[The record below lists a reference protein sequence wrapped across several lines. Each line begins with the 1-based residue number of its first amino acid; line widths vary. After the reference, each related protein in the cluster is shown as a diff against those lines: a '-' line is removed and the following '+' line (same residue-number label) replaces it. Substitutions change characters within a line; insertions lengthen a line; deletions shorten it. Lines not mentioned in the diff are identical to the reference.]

1 MTTLLLRADAGPS
14 IGVGHLSRCV
24 ALAEAA
30 VSRGWRAVLAGN
42 VTGADWLLARLSDL
56 DVPVVP
62 PGRFDADIVLVDHYG
77 LGELPDV
84 RAAARLVSMEDGTFG
99 RRAADVVVDA
109 NLVPSARPADGSP
122 VVLAGPRFAPLRSD
136 VVAARSARSG
146 GELEVVVVMG
156 GGASG
161 AAVAAALT
169 ALRDTGVP
177 LTARAISAT
186 AVPVDPG
193 PGQRFVVESPTPAL
207 PALLARADLVIS
219 AAGVTLLELCCL
231 GVPAALV
238 QLADN
243 QAVGY
248 RAAVD
253 QGLAVGLG
261 TVADLPSATPALRT
275 LLRDPANRAR
285 LGRAG
290 RSLVDGHGARRILD
304 AAELTIRPATES
316 DAELLLKWRND
327 PETLRWSRS
336 HQPVTEP
343 VHRAWLH
350 NSLRDPDRLLF
361 IVESDHPLGTIRFDR
376 EADAWEVS
384 ITVAPP
390 DRGKSLSPRLL
401 TLGEGALRAQQ
412 GAAKIRANIHRDN
425 AASLHLFHDAGY
437 VESDRSDGPFRWL
450 TKPSCPQPPG
460 LSTETR

>member
-30 VSRGWRAVLAGN
+30 VARGWDVTLAGE

-56 DVPVVP
+56 DVAVVP
-62 PGRFDADIVLVDHYG
+62 TGWFDADIVLVDHYG

-109 NLVPSARPADGSP
+109 NLVSSARPADGSP
-122 VVLAGPRFAPLRSD
+122 VVLAGPRFAPLRSG
-136 VVAARSARSG
+136 VVAARPARSG
-146 GELEVVVVMG
+146 GDLEVVVVMG

-186 AVPVDPG
+186 PVPVDPG

-207 PALLARADLVIS
+207 PALLAGADLVIS

-243 QAVGY
+243 QAAGY

-261 TVADLPSATPALRT
+261 AVADLPSATPALRA
-275 LLRDPANRAR
+275 LLLDPANRAR
-285 LGRAG
+285 LARAG

-304 AAELTIRPATES
+304 AAELTIRPAAES
-316 DAELLLKWRND
+316 DAELLLRWRND
-327 PETLRWSRS
+327 PGTLRWSRG
-336 HQPVTEP
+336 HQPVAGR
-343 VHRAWLH
+343 V
-350 NSLRDPDRLLF
+350 RDPDHLQF
-361 IVESDHPLGTIRFDR
+361 IVESDHPLGTVRFDR
-376 EADAWEVS
+376 EAPDTWEVR
-384 ITVAPP
+384 ITVAPL
-390 DRGKSLSPRLL
+390 DRGKGLSARLL
-401 TLGEGALRAQQ
+401 TLGEGALRAKH
-412 GAAKIRANIHRDN
+412 GATTIVANIHRDD
-425 AASLHLFHDAGY
+425 AASLDLFHHAGY
-437 VESDRSDGPFRWL
+437 VDTDRSDGPFRRL
-450 TKPSCPQPPG
+450 TKPDCPQSPG
-460 LSTETR
+460 LSTEPR